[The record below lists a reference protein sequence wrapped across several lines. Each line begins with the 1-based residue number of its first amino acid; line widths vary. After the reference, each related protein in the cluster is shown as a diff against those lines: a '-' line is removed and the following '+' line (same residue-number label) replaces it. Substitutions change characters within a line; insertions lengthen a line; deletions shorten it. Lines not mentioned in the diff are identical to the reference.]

1 MLKVTL
7 LGTGNPRPLLDRFG
21 PSILIEADEEVL
33 LFDVGRGA
41 TQRLFQHGVA
51 LAGTREVFLT
61 HLHSDHVVGLPD
73 LWLTGWIFQRTQPLR
88 VRGPP
93 GTRDLVEHLTRAFA
107 FDVHVR
113 RDLDER
119 LPPMG
124 AEMVGE
130 DIPPGV
136 VHQGPAARVTA
147 FEVDHGPVKPAYGYR
162 IDCGGRSV
170 VLSGD
175 TRPSDNLVRHSR
187 GADLLI
193 HEVAAMTGEHLES
206 SPIASQVL
214 AHHTSPEAAGEIFS
228 RVQPRLAVYSH
239 IVLLGGLTADDLVT
253 GTRKTYA
260 GPLEVGRDGMAI
272 TVGDLVAVSPPS
284 P

>member
-130 DIPPGV
+130 DIAPGI

-162 IDCGGRSV
+162 IDSGGRSV

-175 TRPSDNLVRHSR
+175 TRPSENLIRHSV

-193 HEVAAMTGEHLES
+193 HEVAAMTELHRRS

-214 AHHTSPEAAGEIFS
+214 AHHTEPEAAGEVFA
-228 RVQPRLAVYSH
+228 RVAPRLAVFSH
-239 IVLLGGLTADDLVT
+239 IVLLGGLTAEDLVEK
-253 GTRKTYA
+253 TRRTYG
-260 GPLEVGRDGMAI
+260 GPLVVGWDGMVIA
-272 TVGDLVAVSPPS
+272 VGDSVAVSPP
-284 P
+284 PE